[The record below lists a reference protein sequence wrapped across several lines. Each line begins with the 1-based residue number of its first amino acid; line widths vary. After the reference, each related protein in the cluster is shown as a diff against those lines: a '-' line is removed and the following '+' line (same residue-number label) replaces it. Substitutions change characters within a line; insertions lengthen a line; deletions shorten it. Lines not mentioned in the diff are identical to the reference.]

1 MRRTREALPETAA
14 VCLKLTEIAEI
25 SARLFTIGEFCV
37 ATRISQ
43 RQFFRIQA
51 EGHGPRMTWLGG
63 RKLISR
69 AALDH
74 WLWEHQKD

>member
-1 MRRTREALPETAA
+1 MNRTEEALPKTAI
-14 VCLKLTEIAEI
+14 VCQKLTEIEEI
-25 SARLFTIGEFCV
+25 SASLFTIQEFCA

-43 RQFFRIQA
+43 RQYSRLQA
-51 EGHGPRMTWLGG
+51 AGEGPRITWLGG

-74 WLWEHQKD
+74 WLWEHQER